1 MGKQTDNLNA
11 LREQKALKE
20 RLYADTMGRC
30 GGQMNYAYK
39 NYNAQN
45 HVISMRLLEREIQQ
59 AERLADAERE
69 MCIRDRF
76 PSICPAIVRQWM
88 AARLFLMT
96 TEPKSMTG

>member
-20 RLYADTMGRC
+20 RLYADTMGRF
-30 GGQMNYAYK
+30 GGQMNDAYK

-59 AERLADAERE
+59 AECLADAERAQE
-69 MCIRDRF
+69 ITEQVLKNLTD
-76 PSICPAIVRQWM
+76 SGGK
-88 AARLFLMT
+88 AAMDIAAELQKALNGL
-96 TEPKSMTG
+96 KL

>member
-20 RLYADTMGRC
+20 RLYADTMGRF
-30 GGQMNYAYK
+30 GGQMNDAYK

-59 AERLADAERE
+59 AERLADAERAQE
-69 MCIRDRF
+69 ITEQVLKNLTD
-76 PSICPAIVRQWM
+76 SGGK
-88 AARLFLMT
+88 AAKGIAAELQKALNGL
-96 TEPKSMTG
+96 KL